1 MNPLTTTLLAGAVI
15 GLICTYKVILKHR
28 AYITQLEQEVKR
40 LRLLIKESKRRPKKQ
55 DQEHIKEIT
64 NIRPAPKGTSW
75 FE

>member
-40 LRLLIKESKRRPKKQ
+40 LREIIKSNKRPQKKQ
-55 DQEHIKEIT
+55 GQEIK
-64 NIRPAPKGTSW
+64 NIRPEPKGIEW
-75 FE
+75 FK